1 MKAKIRGLRR
11 GFVVVAVA
19 LAVTLALVGT
29 AHAQQLPPPPGTD
42 VYLGPCDLLTCDIY
56 ASRSYTKQVLA
67 PAAGPGAT
75 GYTAAMTLMC
85 GALGG
90 GVATAAVCGTGFGT
104 LASFS
109 AAAIGQAKENN
120 QCAVLRSENVAY
132 VASWF
137 VTDNGE
143 YCID

>member
-1 MKAKIRGLRR
+1 M
-11 GFVVVAVA
+11 
-19 LAVTLALVGT
+19 
-29 AHAQQLPPPPGTD
+29 
-42 VYLGPCDLLTCDIY
+42 
-56 ASRSYTKQVLA
+56 LA

-75 GYTAAMTLMC
+75 GYTAVMTLMC

-90 GVATAAVCGTGFGT
+90 GLTTAAVCGTGYGS

-109 AAAIGQAKENN
+109 AAAIAQAEKNN